1 LYEEEKRKQM
11 RCPLLFRFFSKLLD
25 QLRGMVKGS
34 HFYATPGKQRWA
46 ERWLW
51 RREHAIEDW
60 YKIIGVV
67 IGLGTLIV
75 AAVGLYLRG

>member
-1 LYEEEKRKQM
+1 MTTWRDRRRWRKEL
-11 RCPLLFRFFSKLLD
+11 RDVPLD
-25 QLRGMVKGS
+25 QLRGMVNGS